1 MYPTLH
7 NGQILIGY
15 KTKDIRRNDI
25 VVCNMQGEDTIIKR
39 VKYIGGDSYA
49 YLLDFKSIN
58 SILLEGYDTKELLE
72 FKKVNGSLLTIT
84 RVPKKHYY
92 VLGDNTSHSDDSR
105 RFGTLTYDEI
115 GYKILGY

>member
-72 FKKVNGSLLTIT
+72 FKKVYGSLLTIT
-84 RVPKKHYY
+84 RVPK
-92 VLGDNTSHSDDSR
+92 
-105 RFGTLTYDEI
+105 I
-115 GYKILGY
+115 Q